1 MYGKKIIA
9 AVAMISVVTLSAAM
23 FAAFEAHVI
32 NVTAKIEN
40 ALAVNTT
47 PIEFGTVFPEEVLY
61 SSPINMK
68 LSDSFMAEDR
78 VDDVEYIIRQK
89 PKCALFDKDGN
100 ITDYGRVTE
109 DGSGNFICVDANYT
123 KLPVLCPFL
132 SKTPDNSPDNDG
144 SIAAFHG
151 SITDWTMADT
161 LATQVL
167 GRLAKSDNDVED
179 NWIID
184 LHVPCF
190 AGNCAQDYV
199 VPEEYELDPALEHL
213 QFGCDLWIEVT
224 GISETDDDLG
234 CLDKADVM
242 LVLDRSGSIDSS
254 ELAILKTAAKD
265 FVTALAPAV
274 DKAYMGQTSF
284 AYVGSHDLA
293 LTYDITAIN
302 AAIDGLISDGR
313 TNLAEGITLATAELT
328 GVNDRADADAPDFM
342 VIITDGAP
350 NEPGDETAAKA
361 AAATAANFARAEG
374 IKLYVVGVG
383 TDTATADYLRNSIAN
398 SVGQYYDVTDY
409 SGLSAILDDI
419 ATCNP

>member
-1 MYGKKIIA
+1 MRGKKILLGLATIA
-9 AVAMISVVTLSAAM
+9 IVAVSASM

-40 ALAVNTT
+40 ALTVDTT

-68 LSDSFMAEDR
+68 LSDSFMSEDR

-89 PKCALFDKDGN
+89 PKCISPDG
-100 ITDYGRVTE
+100 TSYGKVTE
-109 DGSGNFICVDANYT
+109 DADKNFICVDAGYT

-132 SKTPDNSPDNDG
+132 SKTPDNSPANDG
-144 SIAAFHG
+144 SLAAFHG

-161 LATQVL
+161 LATQVI
-167 GRLAKSDNDVED
+167 GRLAKSDNDIED
-179 NWIID
+179 DWIIN

-190 AGNCAQDYV
+190 AGSCAQDYV
-199 VPEEYELDPALEHL
+199 VPADYELDPALEHE

-224 GISETDDDLG
+224 GISETNGDLG
-234 CLDKADVM
+234 CVDKADVM
-242 LVLDRSGSIDSS
+242 LVLDRSGSVIT
-254 ELAILKTAAKD
+254 ELATLKTAAKD
-265 FVTALAPAV
+265 FVAALAPAT
-274 DKAYMGQTSF
+274 DKAHMGQISF
-284 AYVGSHDLA
+284 ATYGTHDLD

-302 AAIDGLISDGR
+302 GAIDGLVASGR

-328 GVNDRADADAPDFM
+328 GPRDRDDTDAPDFM
-342 VIITDGAP
+342 VIITDGHP
-350 NEPGDETAAKA
+350 NEPGTTTEAEN
-361 AAATAANFARAEG
+361 AAATAANFARAAG

-383 TDTATADYLRNSIAN
+383 TTADTADYLRNSIAN
-398 SVGQYYDVTDY
+398 HAGQYYDIANY
-409 SGLSAILDDI
+409 AGLEAVLNDI

>member
-9 AVAMISVVTLSAAM
+9 AVAMVSVVTLSAAM

-89 PKCALFDKDGN
+89 PKCALFDAAGN

-109 DGSGNFICVDANYT
+109 DANNNFICVDAGYE

-132 SKTPDNSPDNDG
+132 SKTPDNSPANDG

-161 LATQVL
+161 LATQVK
-167 GRLAKSDNDVED
+167 GRLAKSDKDIED

-199 VPEEYELDPALEHL
+199 VPTEYELDPALEHL

-284 AYVGSHDLA
+284 ADVGSHDLD
-293 LTYDITAIN
+293 LTYVVADIEAAIN
-302 AAIDGLISDGR
+302 DLTSGGR
-313 TNLAEGITLATAELT
+313 TNLAEGITLATTELA
-328 GVNDRADADAPDFM
+328 VNDRDDADAPDFM

-361 AAATAANFARAEG
+361 AAATAANFARAAG

>member
-23 FAAFEAHVI
+23 FAAYEAHIV

-78 VDDVEYIIRQK
+78 VDDVEYVIRQK
-89 PKCALFDKDGN
+89 PKCALFDTNGD

-109 DGSGNFICVDANYT
+109 DAQGNFICVDAGYE

-144 SIAAFHG
+144 SLAAFHG
-151 SITDWTMADT
+151 SITNWTMADT
-161 LATQVL
+161 LATQVI
-167 GRLAKSDNDVED
+167 GRLAKSDNDTED
-179 NWIID
+179 DWIID

-199 VPEEYELDPALEHL
+199 VPADYELDPSLEHE

-224 GISETDDDLG
+224 GISETNGDLG

-242 LVLDRSGSIDSS
+242 LVLDRSGSIDPS
-254 ELAILKTAAKD
+254 ELNILQTAAKD

-284 AYVGSHDLA
+284 ATDGSYDLG
-293 LTYDITAIN
+293 LTHVVADIN
-302 AAIDGLISDGR
+302 AAIDGLTTGGY
-313 TNLAEGITLATAELT
+313 TNLAEGITLATEELT
-328 GVNDRADADAPDFM
+328 LNDRDDVDAPDFM

-350 NEPGDETAAKA
+350 NRPTDETTAKA
-361 AAATAANFARAEG
+361 AAATAANFARAAD

-383 TDTATADYLRNSIAN
+383 TDTDTADYLRNSIAN
-398 SVGQYYDVTDY
+398 HAGQYYDVTDY
-409 SGLSAILDDI
+409 SGLSTILDDI